1 MRPRFDQGEAVRVVR
16 NVRND
21 GTYPGM
27 DTGALL
33 VRRGSVGYVRDL
45 GVFLQDQIIYS
56 VHFIE
61 TGRLVGCREAEL
73 QPAADPWTPSRFE
86 SRDRVSARLTLAQQG
101 RVLVAPGEV
110 GEVLRVL
117 RGVPKPDGSPGEVAY
132 HVLFAS
138 RCTVEV
144 PESALDAIPELD
156 PETTPDD
163 PAPSTGPSRAASTC
177 ARQPAPGEQG
187 VVESDAG

>member
-1 MRPRFDQGEAVRVVR
+1 MRPRFDQGDAVRVLR

-33 VRRGSVGYVRDL
+33 VRRGSIGYVRDL

-61 TGRLVGCREAEL
+61 SGRFVGCREAEL

-110 GEVLRVL
+110 GEVLKVL
-117 RGVPKPDGSPGEVAY
+117 RGAPRPDGSPGEVAY
-132 HVLFAS
+132 HVLFSS

-144 PESALDAIPELD
+144 PESALDAMPGLD
-156 PETTPDD
+156 PETTSDD
-163 PAPSTGPSRAASTC
+163 SAPSIGPSGAASTST
-177 ARQPAPGEQG
+177 RRPTPAEQDAVGSDPG
-187 VVESDAG
+187 